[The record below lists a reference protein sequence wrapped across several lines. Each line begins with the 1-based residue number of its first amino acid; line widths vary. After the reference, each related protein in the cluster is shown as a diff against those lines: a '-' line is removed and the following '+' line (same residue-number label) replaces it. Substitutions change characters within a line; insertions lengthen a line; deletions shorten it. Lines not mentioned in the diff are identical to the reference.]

1 MEPSPSWPR
10 LFAPQ
15 QYAAPVVVRAQVWS
29 RPGLIWENVN
39 PPVTPTGTDLA
50 VVDPSPSSP
59 QGFPPQQYGA
69 PLVVS
74 AQVCVA
80 PALTEAKLTTVTVMP
95 AVSLTPSLD
104 AITPA
109 EPALTPVTRPFAST
123 DATAASS
130 VVQVIGRLRIT
141 LRFA

>member
-1 MEPSPSWPR
+1 M
-10 LFAPQ
+10 
-15 QYAAPVVVRAQVWS
+15 Y
-29 RPGLIWENVN
+29 VN
-39 PPVTPTGTDLA
+39 PAASAVKRSAPTTATGHRLSS
-50 VVDPSPSSP
+50 VDPSPSSP

-95 AVSLTPSLD
+95 AVSLTPSLV

-141 LRFA
+141 LRFASRSVADSCLVACGILELLPPPLLRP